1 MSGQIFGYVRV
12 STQEQN
18 EARQVASIGSVDR
31 LYIDKMSGKST
42 ANREQLQALLSY
54 VREGDVVK
62 VKSVDRLARS
72 SLDLLQLLE
81 EFKNKGVKVEFI
93 DSPEFNT
100 DALNGKLVITILA
113 AVAEFERETIRQR
126 QAEGI
131 AQARKRGV
139 YSTSRISQ
147 EDWETAQR
155 DLEAGVPKSKIAQR
169 LKISRTTLYKLLD
182 EGLPSILNT

>member
-1 MSGQIFGYVRV
+1 M
-12 STQEQN
+12 
-18 EARQVASIGSVDR
+18 
-31 LYIDKMSGKST
+31 YIDKMSGKSA

-54 VREGDVVK
+54 MREGDVVK

-81 EFKNKGVKVEFI
+81 KFKNKGVDVRFI

-113 AVAEFERETIRQR
+113 AVVEFERETIRQR

-131 AQARKRGV
+131 AQARKRAV
-139 YSTSRISQ
+139 ST
-147 EDWETAQR
+147 APHV
-155 DLEAGVPKSKIAQR
+155 LAKKAGRPR
-169 LKISRTTLYKLLD
+169 NGT
-182 EGLPSILNT
+182 

>member
-1 MSGQIFGYVRV
+1 MSGQVFGYVRV
-12 STQEQN
+12 STAEQN
-18 EARQVASIGSVDR
+18 EARQVDAIGDVDR
-31 LYIDKMSGKST
+31 LYIDKMSGKSA

-81 EFKNKGVKVEFI
+81 EFKNKGVDVRFI

-131 AQARKRGV
+131 AQARRRGM
-139 YSTSRISQ
+139 YSTSRINKEQ
-147 EDWETAQR
+147 WEAALK
-155 DLEAGVPKSKIAQR
+155 DIEAGVPKTVIAKR
-169 LKISRTTLYKLLD
+169 LGIGRATLYRLLKD
-182 EGLPSILNT
+182 GLPVF